1 MITSQLNAYPDL
13 VTLNHFFKIVETDNS
28 SILYHTRC
36 FDSFIFDCILTDF
49 AHSVTNNV
57 EGDSYFFGLFFKI
70 KIFSEFINL
79 DSIAE
84 LFSLSKFLLQNNL
97 TFSDSNAFIFFSLL
111 VFSTYF
117 DISGILSETG
127 LILLQNSNV
136 AVVTKTLVIFAD
148 LVFYFDFFFYM
159 FEVLVLF
166 SVFFYFKS
174 SFGFLLSLIS
184 AVYVNILNFFI
195 KNGLSLVE
203 FSFLFTFFIFF
214 IIFDMFVS
222 FSEDDF
228 FDIFFYI
235 IIIFITLTFFFINM
249 ALDIQYFFMMN
260 SVNNGYLN
268 FRVLFFDIVNNFL
281 CLLRVFSC

>member
-174 SFGFLLSLIS
+174 SFGFLLSLI
-184 AVYVNILNFFI
+184 
-195 KNGLSLVE
+195 
-203 FSFLFTFFIFF
+203 
-214 IIFDMFVS
+214 
-222 FSEDDF
+222 
-228 FDIFFYI
+228 
-235 IIIFITLTFFFINM
+235 
-249 ALDIQYFFMMN
+249 
-260 SVNNGYLN
+260 
-268 FRVLFFDIVNNFL
+268 
-281 CLLRVFSC
+281 